1 MKGIVLAGGQGTRL
15 YPSTKVVSKQLLT
28 VYDKPMIYY
37 PLSIL
42 MISEI
47 KDILIIST
55 PQDTPLY
62 KNLLGNGDNFGLN
75 INYMIQEKPEGIAQ
89 AFMIAKDFIGS
100 DNVCLILGDN
110 IFYGN
115 GLSKLLKKS
124 IRNCKDHNKAT
135 VFGYYV
141 NDPERYG
148 VVSFDPNRKVTK
160 IEEKPSSPKSN
171 YAVTGLYIYPNSVI
185 DIATRAKKSNRGEY
199 EISDI
204 NNVYLGLKKLIVE
217 LLDKDFVWLDT
228 GTHESMLEA
237 SNFIKAI
244 EKRQGSK
251 IACLEEIAYKK
262 NYISKLELQKII
274 ESIKKSEYGIYLR
287 DKVLWNLKDYLS
299 KT

>member
-89 AFMIAKDFIGS
+89 AFMIAKDFIGN

-244 EKRQGSK
+244 ENRQGSK

-262 NYISKLELQKII
+262 NYISKIELQKII
-274 ESIKKSEYGIYLR
+274 ESIKKSEYGVYLR
-287 DKVLWNLKDYLS
+287 DKVLWNLKDYLL
-299 KT
+299 KI

>member
-185 DIATRAKKSNRGEY
+185 EIAARAKKSNRGEY

-244 EKRQGSK
+244 ENRQGSK

-262 NYISKLELQKII
+262 NYISKIELQKII

-287 DKVLWNLKDYLS
+287 DKVL
-299 KT
+299 

>member
-28 VYDKPMIYY
+28 VYDKPMIYS

-89 AFMIAKDFIGS
+89 AFMIARDFIGS

-244 EKRQGSK
+244 ENRQGSK

-287 DKVLWNLKDYLS
+287 DKVLWNLKDYI
-299 KT
+299 

>member
-244 EKRQGSK
+244 ENRQGSK

-262 NYISKLELQKII
+262 NYISKIELQKII
-274 ESIKKSEYGIYLR
+274 ESIKKSEYGVYLR
-287 DKVLWNLKDYLS
+287 DKVL
-299 KT
+299 

>member
-1 MKGIVLAGGQGTRL
+1 MKGILLAGGQGTRL

-124 IRNCKDHNKAT
+124 IKNCKDHNKAT

-244 EKRQGSK
+244 ENRQGSK

-262 NYISKLELQKII
+262 NYISKIELQKII

-287 DKVLWNLKDYLS
+287 DKVL
-299 KT
+299 

>member
-55 PQDTPLY
+55 PRDTPLY

-124 IRNCKDHNKAT
+124 IKNCKDHNKAT

-185 DIATRAKKSNRGEY
+185 DIATRTKKSNRGEY

-244 EKRQGSK
+244 ENRQGSK

-262 NYISKLELQKII
+262 NYISKIKLQKII

>member
-124 IRNCKDHNKAT
+124 IKNCKDHNKAT

-244 EKRQGSK
+244 ENRQGLK

-262 NYISKLELQKII
+262 KYISKIELQKII

>member
-55 PQDTPLY
+55 PRDTPLY

-89 AFMIAKDFIGS
+89 AFMIARDFIGS

-124 IRNCKDHNKAT
+124 IKNCKDHNKAT

-185 DIATRAKKSNRGEY
+185 DIATRTKKSIRGEY

-244 EKRQGSK
+244 ENRQGSK

-262 NYISKLELQKII
+262 NYISKIKLQKII

>member
-185 DIATRAKKSNRGEY
+185 EIATRAKKSNRGEY

-244 EKRQGSK
+244 ENRQGSK

-262 NYISKLELQKII
+262 KYISKIELQKII

>member
-141 NDPERYG
+141 NHPERYG

-185 DIATRAKKSNRGEY
+185 DIAARAKKSNRGEY

-244 EKRQGSK
+244 ENRQGSK

-287 DKVLWNLKDYLS
+287 DKVL
-299 KT
+299 

>member
-1 MKGIVLAGGQGTRL
+1 MKGILLAGGQGTRL

-55 PQDTPLY
+55 PKDIPLY
-62 KNLLGNGDNFGLN
+62 KNLIGNGDNLGLN

-89 AFMIAKDFIGS
+89 AFMIAKDFIGN
-100 DNVCLILGDN
+100 DNGCLILGDN

-115 GLSKLLKKS
+115 GFSKLLKKS
-124 IRNCKDHNKAT
+124 IKNCNNYNKAT

-141 NDPERYG
+141 NEPARYG
-148 VVSFDPNRKVTK
+148 VVSFDLNKKVTK

-185 DIATRAKKSNRGEY
+185 DIAMNSKKSDRGEY

-204 NNVYLGLKKLIVE
+204 NNAYLKLKKLNVE

-228 GTHESMLEA
+228 GTHESLLEA
-237 SNFIKAI
+237 SNFIKTV
-244 EKRQGSK
+244 EKRQGKK

-262 NYISKLELQKII
+262 NYISKIDLQKII
-274 ESIKKSEYGIYLR
+274 ELIKKSEYGIYLR
-287 DKVLWNLKDYLS
+287 DKVL
-299 KT
+299 

>member
-89 AFMIAKDFIGS
+89 AFMIAKDFIGN

-244 EKRQGSK
+244 ENRQGSK

-262 NYISKLELQKII
+262 NYISKIELQKII

>member
-55 PQDTPLY
+55 PRDTPLY

-89 AFMIAKDFIGS
+89 AFMIARDFIGS

-124 IRNCKDHNKAT
+124 IKNCKDHNKAT

-244 EKRQGSK
+244 ENRQGLK

-262 NYISKLELQKII
+262 KYISKIELQKII

-287 DKVLWNLKDYLS
+287 DKVLWNLKDYLL

>member
-171 YAVTGLYIYPNSVI
+171 YAVTGLYIYPNSVL

-244 EKRQGSK
+244 ENRQGSK

-287 DKVLWNLKDYLS
+287 DKVL
-299 KT
+299 

>member
-62 KNLLGNGDNFGLN
+62 KNLLGNGDNYGLN

-89 AFMIAKDFIGS
+89 AFMIAKDFIGN

-124 IRNCKDHNKAT
+124 IKNCKDHNKAT

-244 EKRQGSK
+244 ENRQGSK

-262 NYISKLELQKII
+262 NYISKIKLQKII
-274 ESIKKSEYGIYLR
+274 ESIKKTEYGIYLR
-287 DKVLWNLKDYLS
+287 DKVL
-299 KT
+299 

>member
-89 AFMIAKDFIGS
+89 AFVIAKDFIGS

-124 IRNCKDHNKAT
+124 IKNCKDHNKAT

-171 YAVTGLYIYPNSVI
+171 YAVTGLYIYPNSVVE
-185 DIATRAKKSNRGEY
+185 IAARAKKSNRGEY

-244 EKRQGSK
+244 ENRQGSK

-262 NYISKLELQKII
+262 NYISKIELQKII

-287 DKVLWNLKDYLS
+287 DKVL
-299 KT
+299 

>member
-89 AFMIAKDFIGS
+89 ALMIAKDFIGS

-124 IRNCKDHNKAT
+124 IKNCKDHNKAT

-185 DIATRAKKSNRGEY
+185 EIATRTKKSNRGEY

-244 EKRQGSK
+244 ENRQGSK

-262 NYISKLELQKII
+262 NYISKIKLQKII
-274 ESIKKSEYGIYLR
+274 ESIKKTEYGIYLR
-287 DKVLWNLKDYLS
+287 DKVL
-299 KT
+299 

>member
-89 AFMIAKDFIGS
+89 ALMIAKDFIGS

-124 IRNCKDHNKAT
+124 IKNCKDHNKAT

-148 VVSFDPNRKVTK
+148 VVSFDPNRMVTK

-244 EKRQGSK
+244 ENRQGLK

-262 NYISKLELQKII
+262 KYISKIELQKII

-287 DKVLWNLKDYLS
+287 DKVL
-299 KT
+299 

>member
-185 DIATRAKKSNRGEY
+185 DIASRAKKSNRGEY

-244 EKRQGSK
+244 ENRQGSK

-287 DKVLWNLKDYLS
+287 EKVL
-299 KT
+299 

>member
-124 IRNCKDHNKAT
+124 IKNCKDHNKAT

-148 VVSFDPNRKVTK
+148 VVSFDSNREVTK

-244 EKRQGSK
+244 ENRQGSK

-287 DKVLWNLKDYLS
+287 DKVL
-299 KT
+299 

>member
-1 MKGIVLAGGQGTRL
+1 MKGILLAGGQGTRL
-15 YPSTKVVSKQLLT
+15 YPSTKVLSKQLLT

-244 EKRQGSK
+244 ENRQGSK

>member
-89 AFMIAKDFIGS
+89 AFMIARDFIGS

-124 IRNCKDHNKAT
+124 IKNCKDHNKAT

-148 VVSFDPNRKVTK
+148 VVSFDLNRKVTK

-185 DIATRAKKSNRGEY
+185 EIATRTKKSNRGEY

-244 EKRQGSK
+244 ENRQGSK

-262 NYISKLELQKII
+262 NYISKIKLQKII
-274 ESIKKSEYGIYLR
+274 ESIKKTEYGIYLR
-287 DKVLWNLKDYLS
+287 DKVLWNLKNYLS

>member
-244 EKRQGSK
+244 ENRQGLK

-262 NYISKLELQKII
+262 KYISKIELQKII

-287 DKVLWNLKDYLS
+287 DKVL
-299 KT
+299 

>member
-62 KNLLGNGDNFGLN
+62 KNLLENGDNFGLN

-185 DIATRAKKSNRGEY
+185 EIAARAKKSNRGEY

-244 EKRQGSK
+244 ENRQGSK

-262 NYISKLELQKII
+262 NYISKIELQKII

-287 DKVLWNLKDYLS
+287 DKVL
-299 KT
+299 

>member
-244 EKRQGSK
+244 ENRQGSK

-287 DKVLWNLKDYLS
+287 DKVL
-299 KT
+299 

>member
-62 KNLLGNGDNFGLN
+62 KNLLGNGDNYGLN

-124 IRNCKDHNKAT
+124 IKNCKDHNKAT

-185 DIATRAKKSNRGEY
+185 DIATRTKKSNRGEY

-244 EKRQGSK
+244 ENRQGSK

-262 NYISKLELQKII
+262 NYISKIKLQKII

-287 DKVLWNLKDYLS
+287 DKVL
-299 KT
+299 

>member
-204 NNVYLGLKKLIVE
+204 NNVYLRLKKLIVE
-217 LLDKDFVWLDT
+217 LLEKDFVWLDT

-244 EKRQGSK
+244 ENRQGSK

-262 NYISKLELQKII
+262 NYISKIELQKII

>member
-89 AFMIAKDFIGS
+89 ALMIAKNFIGS

-124 IRNCKDHNKAT
+124 IKNCKDHNKAT

-185 DIATRAKKSNRGEY
+185 DIASRAKKSNRGEY

-244 EKRQGSK
+244 ENRQGSK

-262 NYISKLELQKII
+262 NYISKIKLQKII
-274 ESIKKSEYGIYLR
+274 ESIKKTEYGIYLR
-287 DKVLWNLKDYLS
+287 DKVL
-299 KT
+299 

>member
-171 YAVTGLYIYPNSVI
+171 YAVTGLYIYPNSVVE
-185 DIATRAKKSNRGEY
+185 IAARAKKSNRGEY

-244 EKRQGSK
+244 ENRQGSK

-262 NYISKLELQKII
+262 NYISKIELQKII

-287 DKVLWNLKDYLS
+287 DKVL
-299 KT
+299 

>member
-89 AFMIAKDFIGS
+89 AFMIAKDFIGN

-244 EKRQGSK
+244 ENRQGSK

-262 NYISKLELQKII
+262 NYISKIELQKII

-287 DKVLWNLKDYLS
+287 EKVL
-299 KT
+299 

>member
-124 IRNCKDHNKAT
+124 IRNCKNHNKAT

-185 DIATRAKKSNRGEY
+185 EIAARAKKSNRGEY

-244 EKRQGSK
+244 ENRQGSK

-262 NYISKLELQKII
+262 NYISKIELQKII

-287 DKVLWNLKDYLS
+287 DKVL
-299 KT
+299 

>member
-62 KNLLGNGDNFGLN
+62 KNLLGNGDNYGLN

-124 IRNCKDHNKAT
+124 IKNCKDHNKAT

-204 NNVYLGLKKLIVE
+204 NNVYLGLKKLNVE

-244 EKRQGSK
+244 ENRQGLK

-262 NYISKLELQKII
+262 KYISKIELQKII

-287 DKVLWNLKDYLS
+287 DKVL
-299 KT
+299 

>member
-89 AFMIAKDFIGS
+89 AFMIAKDFIGN

-244 EKRQGSK
+244 ENRQGSK

-287 DKVLWNLKDYLS
+287 DKVL
-299 KT
+299 

>member
-124 IRNCKDHNKAT
+124 IRNCKDYNKAT

-244 EKRQGSK
+244 ENRQGSK

>member
-62 KNLLGNGDNFGLN
+62 KNLLGNGDNYGLN

-89 AFMIAKDFIGS
+89 ALMIAKNFIGS

-124 IRNCKDHNKAT
+124 IKNCKDHNKAT

-185 DIATRAKKSNRGEY
+185 DIASRAKKSNRGEY

-244 EKRQGSK
+244 ENRQGSK

-262 NYISKLELQKII
+262 NYISKIKLQKII
-274 ESIKKSEYGIYLR
+274 ESIKKTEYGIYLR
-287 DKVLWNLKDYLS
+287 DKVL
-299 KT
+299 

>member
-89 AFMIAKDFIGS
+89 AFVIAKDFIGS

-262 NYISKLELQKII
+262 NYISKIELQKII

-287 DKVLWNLKDYLS
+287 DKVL
-299 KT
+299 

>member
-75 INYMIQEKPEGIAQ
+75 INYKIQEIPEGIAQ
-89 AFMIAKDFIGS
+89 AFIIAKDFIGS

-124 IRNCKDHNKAT
+124 IKNCKDHNKAT

-185 DIATRAKKSNRGEY
+185 DIATRAKNSNRGEY

-244 EKRQGSK
+244 ENRQGSK

-262 NYISKLELQKII
+262 NYISKIKLQKII

-287 DKVLWNLKDYLS
+287 DKGWWNLKAYLS

>member
-62 KNLLGNGDNFGLN
+62 KNLLGKGDNYGLN

-124 IRNCKDHNKAT
+124 IKNCKDHNKAT

-185 DIATRAKKSNRGEY
+185 EIATRTKKSNRGEY

-244 EKRQGSK
+244 ENRQGSK

-262 NYISKLELQKII
+262 NYISKIKLQKII

-287 DKVLWNLKDYLS
+287 DKVL
-299 KT
+299 